1 VGYAVELECPQ
12 TVVGEHSE
20 VLYRSGDRLPVD
32 HPDAVGWVPVVV
44 EVDDPPAPPPSPVQT
59 SAPTKTTTAAP
70 AAKTGVKS
78 HE

>member
-32 HPDAVGWVPVVV
+32 HPDAVGWVPVIV
-44 EVDDPPAPPPSPVQT
+44 EVDDSPPPPPQVQT
-59 SAPTKTTTAAP
+59 PVATKTTTAAP